1 MHFLT
6 NQRRLVNFLRLNFAG
21 FSNQKRKTR
30 ISIVVM
36 VVPVVFLSD
45 GNLDNWG
52 QLFFRKII
60 LLPYH
65 SKNES
70 LCEKSYS

>member
-36 VVPVVFLSD
+36 VVPVVFFPD
-45 GNLDNWG
+45 DNLDNLG
-52 QLFFRKII
+52 QHYKVC
-60 LLPYH
+60 P
-65 SKNES
+65 
-70 LCEKSYS
+70 